1 MTDRV
6 KKLLALLKSNAYK
19 EYRRPTEVT
28 LPPEEE
34 AAVGAMKGAY
44 ELRANL
50 AAEEPHMLEGE
61 RFGFHRTNPNCH
73 MRLRADG
80 TPYIPWNEGN
90 VAPDYGE
97 VLSRGM
103 ADIRRELLALGEKS
117 PENTLYSSCLLVLD
131 AALDYAERMRTCA
144 EEAGD
149 TDLAAALL
157 WVPCNPPRSLYE
169 AYVFHKFI
177 TFTLRCGVLCHI
189 TLGRFDKYMRPYFT
203 ADLAAG
209 KSREELLALT
219 EEYFISLNFDSDLYY
234 GMQIGDNGQSLVLG
248 GEGDFDDFSRLIM
261 EASLALNLID
271 PKINLRV
278 DKNTPDEVYELG
290 TEMTKKGLGFPQY
303 SNDDVV
309 IPGLISLGYAPEDAA
324 DYAVAACWEFII
336 PGKGRD
342 IPNIITLNY
351 PAVVLRATEKA
362 LLPSESFEDFLSA
375 VMTELEAECDRL
387 MRSVSDRKLE
397 PSALLSLFMPICFQS
412 GKDIQRGGAVYHNY
426 GCHGAGLSTAADAL
440 AAVREVIYEKRECT
454 KEELLSALAADFEGY
469 GELRNRLL
477 SCPRMGNADPRADE
491 LGYALMEHFSSCLN
505 GKPNNMGGIFRA
517 GTGSA
522 HEYHYSA
529 QRVGATPDG
538 RHAYAPYASS
548 FSPSLETRLSGPLS
562 CIRSFTGFDLTR
574 LPNGGPLTLEIHD
587 TVFRNRDGIAKV
599 AALVKAFICLGGH
612 QLQLNCINRDVLL
625 DAMEHPE
632 EHKNLI
638 VRVWGWSGYFNEL
651 DRPFKEHI
659 IKRTEFVF

>member
-1 MTDRV
+1 MTDRA
-6 KKLLALLKSNAYK
+6 KNLLALLKSNAYK
-19 EYRRPTEVT
+19 EFRHPTEVI

-34 AAVGAMKGAY
+34 AATGAMKGAF

-50 AAEEPHMLEGE
+50 ATETPHMLAGE

-80 TPYIPWNEGN
+80 TPYIPWDEGN
-90 VAPDYGE
+90 VVPDYE
-97 VLSRGM
+97 AVLTRGM
-103 ADIRRELLALGEKS
+103 TDIRRELLAYREKF
-117 PENTLYSSCLLVLD
+117 PDNTLYTSCLLTLD
-131 AALDYAERMRTCA
+131 AALDYAARMQKTA

-149 TDLAAALL
+149 TALAEALS
-157 WVPCNPPRSLYE
+157 WVPLNPPRSLYE

-177 TFTLRCGVLCHI
+177 TFTLRCSVICHI
-189 TLGRFDKYMRPYFT
+189 TLGRFDKYMRPYFM
-203 ADLAAG
+203 ADIAAG
-209 KSREELLALT
+209 KSREELLELT
-219 EEYFISLNFDSDLYY
+219 EEYFISLNFDSDLYF
-234 GMQIGDNGQSLVLG
+234 GVQVGDNGQSMVLG
-248 GEGDFDDFSRLIM
+248 GEGGFDDFSHLIM

-303 SNDDVV
+303 CNDDVV
-309 IPGLISLGYAPEDAA
+309 IPGLVSVGYAPEDAA
-324 DYAVAACWEFII
+324 DYAVAACWEFIV

-342 IPNIITLNY
+342 IPNILTMNY
-351 PAVVLRATEKA
+351 PAVILRATEKA
-362 LLPSESFEDFLSA
+362 LLPSESFEDFLAA
-375 VMTELEAECDRL
+375 VMTELEVECDRL
-387 MRSVSDRKLE
+387 TETVSDRRLA
-397 PSALLSLFMPICFQS
+397 PCPALSLFMPICYAT
-412 GKDIQRGGAVYHNY
+412 GKDIQTGGATYHNY

-440 AAVREVIYEKRECT
+440 AAVREVIYEKKECT
-454 KEELLSALAADFEGY
+454 KEELLAALAADFEGY

-491 LGYALMEHFSSCLN
+491 LGYALMERFSSCLN
-505 GKPNNMGGIFRA
+505 GRPNNMGGVFRA

-522 HEYHYSA
+522 HEYHFSA
-529 QRVGATPDG
+529 RKVGATPDG
-538 RHAYAPYASS
+538 RHAFAPYGSS

-562 CIRSFTGFDLTR
+562 CVRSFTGFDLTK

-587 TVFRNRDGIAKV
+587 TVFRNRDGITKV
-599 AALVKAFICLGGH
+599 AALVKAFIHLGGH